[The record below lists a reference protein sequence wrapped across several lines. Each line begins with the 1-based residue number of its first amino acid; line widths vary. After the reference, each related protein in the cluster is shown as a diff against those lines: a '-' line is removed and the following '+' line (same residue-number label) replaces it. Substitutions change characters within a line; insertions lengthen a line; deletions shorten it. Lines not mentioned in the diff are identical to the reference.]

1 MSAAEFG
8 KVAVLMGGWS
18 SERQVSLDSGA
29 CVLDALLAAEVDA
42 HRLDPQPETLLT
54 LRETGYARVFNILHG
69 TPGEDG
75 LLQAACA
82 LQGLPVTGSG
92 VQASANAMDKAATK
106 ALWRQAGIPVADDAV
121 LSHAEAAEA
130 DLDALVE
137 QLGLPVFVKPPLEGS
152 SVGVVKA
159 TSVAELRDAIAA
171 ARAWGSRVMIEAAVT
186 GKELT
191 AGFVGDD
198 NLPLVEIVSAAEFY
212 DYDAKYVSDQTQYK
226 VPCGLPGELEQ
237 ALQAQAR
244 AAYEAIGCT
253 GWGRVDFML
262 TDDGRAVFLEVN
274 TTPGMTTH
282 SLVPKAAAA
291 LGWNMPTLV
300 KRILAQ
306 TLVGNDQAV
315 AEVAA

>member
-1 MSAAEFG
+1 MTTAEFG
-8 KVAVLMGGWS
+8 KVAVLFGGWS
-18 SERQVSLDSGA
+18 SEREVSLQSGA
-29 CVLDALLAAEVDA
+29 CVLDALLEAGVDA
-42 HRLDPQPETLLT
+42 HAVDPKPEDLLG
-54 LRETGYARVFNILHG
+54 LRGAGYARVFNSLHG

-92 VQASANAMDKAATK
+92 VQASANALDKAATK
-106 ALWRQAGIPVADDAV
+106 ALWRQAGIPVADDVV
-121 LSHAEAAEA
+121 LTHTEAAEA
-130 DLDALVE
+130 DLEAMFE
-137 QLGLPVFVKPPLEGS
+137 ELGYSVFVKPALEGS
-152 SVGVVKA
+152 SVGVSKA
-159 TSVAELRDAIAA
+159 DNVDALRSAIAA
-171 ARAWGSRVMIEAAVT
+171 ASGYGSHVMVESEIAGREM
-186 GKELT
+186 T

-198 NLPLVEIVSAAEFY
+198 NLPLIEIVSQASFY
-212 DYDAKYVSDQTQYK
+212 DYDAKYVSDATQYK

-244 AAYEAIGCT
+244 AAYDAVGCS

-274 TTPGMTTH
+274 TVPGMTTH

-291 LGWNMPTLV
+291 LGWSMPTLV

-306 TLVGNDQAV
+306 TLAP
-315 AEVAA
+315 ARMEAAA

>member
-1 MSAAEFG
+1 MTTAEFG
-8 KVAVLMGGWS
+8 KVAVLFGGWS
-18 SERQVSLDSGA
+18 SERDVSLQSGA
-29 CVLDALLAAEVDA
+29 CVREALLEAGVDA
-42 HRLDPQPETLLT
+42 HAIDPKPADLLT
-54 LRETGYARVFNILHG
+54 LRSAGFARVFNVLHG

-92 VQASANAMDKAATK
+92 LQASANALDKAATK
-106 ALWRQAGIPVADDAV
+106 ALWRQAGIPVADDVV
-121 LSHAEAAEA
+121 LTHAEAAEA
-130 DLDALVE
+130 DLDAVVAE
-137 QLGLPVFVKPPLEGS
+137 LGLPVFVKPPLEGS
-152 SVGVVKA
+152 SVGVSKA
-159 TSVAELRDAIAA
+159 ETVEALRTAIEAA
-171 ARAWGSRVMIEAAVT
+171 SAFGTRVMIEAEVA
-186 GKELT
+186 GREMT

-198 NLPLVEIVSAAEFY
+198 NLPLIEIVSPARFY
-212 DYDAKYVSDQTQYK
+212 DYDAKYLSDATQYI

-244 AAYEAIGCT
+244 AAYDAVGCS

-274 TTPGMTTH
+274 TVPGMTTH

-291 LGWNMPTLV
+291 LGWNLPTLV

-306 TLVGNDQAV
+306 TLQRD